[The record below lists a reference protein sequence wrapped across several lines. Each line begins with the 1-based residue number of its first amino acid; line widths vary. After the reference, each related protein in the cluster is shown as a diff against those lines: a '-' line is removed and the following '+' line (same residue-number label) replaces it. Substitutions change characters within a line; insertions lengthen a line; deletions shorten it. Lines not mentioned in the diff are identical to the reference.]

1 MVVRDAGVKSMDGLA
16 KSERSEV
23 FGADRVLEHVGSP
36 TGASAMREMAM
47 DGCFS
52 THLTVGVANLVG

>member
-1 MVVRDAGVKSMDGLA
+1 MEGLA